1 MVRTVEGQ
9 GRKST
14 PNARM
19 HVYMHV
25 PLPSR
30 AVLGVQ
36 DHVQREL
43 SLPPGGRRWVH
54 LDLMP
59 KPREDPC
66 FRRPGGLWPGGT
78 SRGEPATREQIE
90 VAPALTA
97 VGQKHRGHVTCRLPH
112 RLPSVPLCNGPSPA
126 LCRHRCKMPAA
137 PDLLGHVPGIPASL
151 HIPAPAAPGTRRRS
165 LEFAGSPGLESGL
178 RKEMGF
184 FARVLQRPACT
195 PGGALP
201 TPGGAGRQPGVTA
214 RLPGAPERA
223 ARVPKGLGLRRRGG
237 PGGGRCDPGACADT
251 ASAAT
256 DRVGARLR
264 AALAGLHELQGLRAR
279 QQARV
284 WGALAV
290 QPPPGPAAPR
300 GPRAHELRLEAA
312 LAALQ
317 EQLNRLRLQDVGLK
331 THLDQ
336 LDQQISELQLDVRRT
351 SSEAPDSDSRPSS
364 GFYELSDG
372 GSCSL
377 STSRTSVCSDCVSS
391 SLGAVLPATPKP
403 RPSAGDCRPR
413 SADETTV
420 CGVPLTAWEP
430 QASEGGTGQ
439 LLQGE
444 FRPRPVSTGDLE
456 RVLPAEVGL
465 QKARAHAKATS
476 FLCHG
481 MDPKYQCDLVS
492 KGGREVYPYP
502 SPLHAVALQ
511 SPLFT
516 LTKETVLSDGHSPPS
531 QPLPGATGP
540 SSIRTGLVLE
550 AGPAS
555 AYIERLLR
563 LQGRGPPARGSVG
576 ERGPPGQE
584 ASLSPQGLGVRGADS
599 EGGLEKPV
607 CARGRAEV
615 GGEAQSGA
623 AHGDSLE
630 QPGPVPLVHALHPS
644 SRPEEGPR
652 PPRGCVHWEACP
664 GSPWLGCGQA
674 PTPCLRGQPPALHG
688 WTGRGRS
695 PGRGAGAE
703 GPPRAPGHCVRPH
716 FAARGA
722 SPAGPPKAKPVKIKK
737 GASDKVL
744 RLGAPQLQW
753 GALGGPRPPPESG
766 GGLRRPTPARAA
778 PGRSCSE
785 SSLYPVPVFIP
796 LLVARPEGHQVSA
809 QALFPLE
816 AAPLVATGGAAR
828 RKQRRWR
835 SSVEIS
841 ARARPDPS
849 LGPHRPVARRGGGP
863 RPVCARPRP
872 GLPRQDARARSGSDG
887 SERPAERAPLFRS
900 TVAEASGDEASR
912 FADGESGGSTSE
924 GGGQG
929 GGSSSRRAPASS
941 RPPLP
946 PLPRLCR
953 VKAPKALKR
962 TRRSRPAALR
972 VMATV

>member
-1 MVRTVEGQ
+1 MWAPG
-9 GRKST
+9 G
-14 PNARM
+14 
-19 HVYMHV
+19 
-25 PLPSR
+25 
-30 AVLGVQ
+30 
-36 DHVQREL
+36 
-43 SLPPGGRRWVH
+43 PPGPAGWDRR
-54 LDLMP
+54 
-59 KPREDPC
+59 
-66 FRRPGGLWPGGT
+66 
-78 SRGEPATREQIE
+78 
-90 VAPALTA
+90 
-97 VGQKHRGHVTCRLPH
+97 
-112 RLPSVPLCNGPSPA
+112 
-126 LCRHRCKMPAA
+126 
-137 PDLLGHVPGIPASL
+137 
-151 HIPAPAAPGTRRRS
+151 
-165 LEFAGSPGLESGL
+165 
-178 RKEMGF
+178 
-184 FARVLQRPACT
+184 
-195 PGGALP
+195 
-201 TPGGAGRQPGVTA
+201 
-214 RLPGAPERA
+214 
-223 ARVPKGLGLRRRGG
+223 
-237 PGGGRCDPGACADT
+237 
-251 ASAAT
+251 
-256 DRVGARLR
+256 RVGARLR

-336 LDQQISELQLDVRRT
+336 LGQQISELQLDVRRT

-372 GSCSL
+372 GSCSP
-377 STSRTSVCSDCVSS
+377 SASRTSVCSDCVSS
-391 SLGAVLPATPKP
+391 CPGAVLPATPTA

-420 CGVPLTAWEP
+420 CGVPLPAGEP
-430 QASEGGTGQ
+430 QASEGGAGQ

-444 FRPRPVSTGDLE
+444 SRPRPVSTGDLE

-465 QKARAHAKATS
+465 QKARAHPKATS
-476 FLCHG
+476 FLCRG

-516 LTKETVLSDGHSPPS
+516 LTKETPPSDGHSPPS

-550 AGPAS
+550 AGPAR

-576 ERGPPGQE
+576 ERGPPGRE
-584 ASLSPQGLGVRGADS
+584 ASLSPQGLGGRRADT

-623 AHGDSLE
+623 ARGHSLE
-630 QPGPVPLVHALHPS
+630 QPGPMPPVRTLHPS

-652 PPRGCVHWEACP
+652 PSRSCVHREARP

-674 PTPCLRGQPPALHG
+674 PAPCSPAQQPALDG

-695 PGRGAGAE
+695 PGGGAGGE
-703 GPPRAPGHCVRPH
+703 GPPRAPGHCVHPH

-722 SPAGPPKAKPVKIKK
+722 SPGGPPKAKPVKIKR
-737 GASDKVL
+737 GASDKSL
-744 RLGAPQLQW
+744 RLGGPQLQW
-753 GALGGPRPPPESG
+753 GTLGGPQPPPESG
-766 GGLRRPTPARAA
+766 GGLRRPALAREA

-785 SSLYPVPVFIP
+785 SSLYPVSLFVP
-796 LLVARPEGHQVSA
+796 LLVARREGHQGSA

-816 AAPLVATGGAAR
+816 AAPLVATGVEAR
-828 RKQRRWR
+828 RKQRRWQ

-849 LGPHRPVARRGGGP
+849 LGPHRPAARRGGGP

-872 GLPRQDARARSGSDG
+872 RLPRQDARARSGSDG
-887 SERPAERAPLFRS
+887 SERSAERVSLLRS
-900 TVAEASGDEASR
+900 TVAESSGDEASDHTANR
-912 FADGESGGSTSE
+912 FGDGESSGSTSE

-929 GGSSSRRAPASS
+929 GGSSSQRAPASS

-946 PLPRLCR
+946 PVPRLCR
-953 VKAPKALKR
+953 VKASKALKKKI
-962 TRRSRPAALR
+962 RRFQPASLK
-972 VMATV
+972 VMTMV

>member
-1 MVRTVEGQ
+1 M
-9 GRKST
+9 S
-14 PNARM
+14 
-19 HVYMHV
+19 
-25 PLPSR
+25 
-30 AVLGVQ
+30 
-36 DHVQREL
+36 
-43 SLPPGGRRWVH
+43 
-54 LDLMP
+54 
-59 KPREDPC
+59 PC
-66 FRRPGGLWPGGT
+66 F
-78 SRGEPATREQIE
+78 
-90 VAPALTA
+90 
-97 VGQKHRGHVTCRLPH
+97 
-112 RLPSVPLCNGPSPA
+112 PS
-126 LCRHRCKMPAA
+126 
-137 PDLLGHVPGIPASL
+137 
-151 HIPAPAAPGTRRRS
+151 
-165 LEFAGSPGLESGL
+165 E
-178 RKEMGF
+178 
-184 FARVLQRPACT
+184 
-195 PGGALP
+195 
-201 TPGGAGRQPGVTA
+201 
-214 RLPGAPERA
+214 
-223 ARVPKGLGLRRRGG
+223 
-237 PGGGRCDPGACADT
+237 
-251 ASAAT
+251 
-256 DRVGARLR
+256 
-264 AALAGLHELQGLRAR
+264 
-279 QQARV
+279 
-284 WGALAV
+284 
-290 QPPPGPAAPR
+290 
-300 GPRAHELRLEAA
+300 
-312 LAALQ
+312 
-317 EQLNRLRLQDVGLK
+317 NRLRLQDVGLK

-364 GFYELSDG
+364 DSRLRQQLRRQTQETSVFPSFYELSDG

-377 STSRTSVCSDCVSS
+377 STSCTSVCSDCVSS
-391 SLGAVLPATPKP
+391 SLGAVLPATPKA
-403 RPSAGDCRPR
+403 RPSAGHCRPR

-430 QASEGGTGQ
+430 QASEGGAGQ

-444 FRPRPVSTGDLE
+444 SRPRPVSTGDLE

-465 QKARAHAKATS
+465 QKARAHPKATS
-476 FLCHG
+476 FLCRG

-516 LTKETVLSDGHSPPS
+516 LTKETAPSDGHSPPS

-563 LQGRGPPARGSVG
+563 LQGRGPPARGSVV
-576 ERGPPGQE
+576 ERGPPGRE

-623 AHGDSLE
+623 ARDGDSLE
-630 QPGPVPLVHALHPS
+630 QPGPVPLVRSLHPS

-652 PPRGCVHWEACP
+652 PSCGCVHREPRP

-674 PTPCLRGQPPALHG
+674 PAPCLRGQQPALHG

-695 PGRGAGAE
+695 PGGGAGGE

-716 FAARGA
+716 FAAIGA
-722 SPAGPPKAKPVKIKK
+722 LPVRPPRAKPVKIKR
-737 GASDKVL
+737 GASDKAL
-744 RLGAPQLQW
+744 RLGGPQLQW

-766 GGLRRPTPARAA
+766 GGLRRPTLARAA

-785 SSLYPVPVFIP
+785 SSLYPVSVFVP

-816 AAPLVATGGAAR
+816 ATPLVATGGEAR
-828 RKQRRWR
+828 RKQRRWQ

-849 LGPHRPVARRGGGP
+849 LGPHRQAARRGGGP

-872 GLPRQDARARSGSDG
+872 RLPRQDARARSGSDG
-887 SERPAERAPLFRS
+887 SERSAECASLFRS
-900 TVAEASGDEASR
+900 TVAESSGDEASDHTANR
-912 FADGESGGSTSE
+912 FGDGESSGSTSE
-924 GGGQG
+924 GSGQG
-929 GGSSSRRAPASS
+929 GGSSSQRAPASS

-946 PLPRLCR
+946 PVPRLCR
-953 VKAPKALKR
+953 VKASKALKKR
-962 TRRSRPAALR
+962 IRRFQPAALK
-972 VMATV
+972 VMTMV

>member
-1 MVRTVEGQ
+1 MWAPG
-9 GRKST
+9 G
-14 PNARM
+14 
-19 HVYMHV
+19 
-25 PLPSR
+25 
-30 AVLGVQ
+30 
-36 DHVQREL
+36 
-43 SLPPGGRRWVH
+43 PPGPAGWDRR
-54 LDLMP
+54 
-59 KPREDPC
+59 
-66 FRRPGGLWPGGT
+66 
-78 SRGEPATREQIE
+78 
-90 VAPALTA
+90 
-97 VGQKHRGHVTCRLPH
+97 
-112 RLPSVPLCNGPSPA
+112 
-126 LCRHRCKMPAA
+126 
-137 PDLLGHVPGIPASL
+137 
-151 HIPAPAAPGTRRRS
+151 
-165 LEFAGSPGLESGL
+165 
-178 RKEMGF
+178 
-184 FARVLQRPACT
+184 
-195 PGGALP
+195 
-201 TPGGAGRQPGVTA
+201 
-214 RLPGAPERA
+214 
-223 ARVPKGLGLRRRGG
+223 
-237 PGGGRCDPGACADT
+237 
-251 ASAAT
+251 
-256 DRVGARLR
+256 RVGARLR

-290 QPPPGPAAPR
+290 QTPPGPAAPR

-377 STSRTSVCSDCVSS
+377 STSCTSVCSDCVSF
-391 SLGAVLPATPKP
+391 SLGAVLPATPKA

-444 FRPRPVSTGDLE
+444 SRPRPVSTGDLE
-456 RVLPAEVGL
+456 RALPAAVGL
-465 QKARAHAKATS
+465 QKARAHPKATS
-476 FLCHG
+476 FLCRG

-516 LTKETVLSDGHSPPS
+516 LTKETAPSDGHSPPS

-540 SSIRTGLVLE
+540 SPIRTGLGLE

-563 LQGRGPPARGSVG
+563 LQGRGPPARGSVV
-576 ERGPPGQE
+576 ERGPPGRE

-607 CARGRAEV
+607 CAPGRAEV

-623 AHGDSLE
+623 ARGDSLE
-630 QPGPVPLVHALHPS
+630 QPGPVPLVRTLHPS

-652 PPRGCVHWEACP
+652 PSRGCVHREARP

-674 PTPCLRGQPPALHG
+674 PAPCLQGQQPALHG

-695 PGRGAGAE
+695 PGGGAGGE
-703 GPPRAPGHCVRPH
+703 GPPPAPGHCVRPH

-722 SPAGPPKAKPVKIKK
+722 LPVGPPKAKPVKIKR

-744 RLGAPQLQW
+744 KLGGPQLQW

-766 GGLRRPTPARAA
+766 GGLRRPPLARAA

-785 SSLYPVPVFIP
+785 SSLYPVSVFVP

-816 AAPLVATGGAAR
+816 AAPLVASGGEAR
-828 RKQRRWR
+828 RKQRRWQ

-849 LGPHRPVARRGGGP
+849 LGPHRPAARRGGGP

-872 GLPRQDARARSGSDG
+872 RLPRQDARARSGSDG
-887 SERPAERAPLFRS
+887 SEHSAECASLLRS
-900 TVAEASGDEASR
+900 TVAESSGDEASDHTANR
-912 FADGESGGSTSE
+912 FGDAESSGSTSE
-924 GGGQG
+924 GSGQG
-929 GGSSSRRAPASS
+929 GGRSSQRAPASS

-946 PLPRLCR
+946 PVPRLCR
-953 VKAPKALKR
+953 VKASKALKKR
-962 TRRSRPAALR
+962 LRRFQPAALK
-972 VMATV
+972 VMTMV

>member
-1 MVRTVEGQ
+1 MWAPG
-9 GRKST
+9 G
-14 PNARM
+14 
-19 HVYMHV
+19 
-25 PLPSR
+25 
-30 AVLGVQ
+30 
-36 DHVQREL
+36 
-43 SLPPGGRRWVH
+43 PPGPAGWDRR
-54 LDLMP
+54 
-59 KPREDPC
+59 
-66 FRRPGGLWPGGT
+66 
-78 SRGEPATREQIE
+78 
-90 VAPALTA
+90 
-97 VGQKHRGHVTCRLPH
+97 
-112 RLPSVPLCNGPSPA
+112 
-126 LCRHRCKMPAA
+126 
-137 PDLLGHVPGIPASL
+137 
-151 HIPAPAAPGTRRRS
+151 
-165 LEFAGSPGLESGL
+165 
-178 RKEMGF
+178 
-184 FARVLQRPACT
+184 
-195 PGGALP
+195 
-201 TPGGAGRQPGVTA
+201 
-214 RLPGAPERA
+214 
-223 ARVPKGLGLRRRGG
+223 
-237 PGGGRCDPGACADT
+237 
-251 ASAAT
+251 
-256 DRVGARLR
+256 RVGARLR

-300 GPRAHELRLEAA
+300 GSRAHELRLEAA

-336 LDQQISELQLDVRRT
+336 LDQQINELQLDVRRT

-377 STSRTSVCSDCVSS
+377 STSCTSVCSDCVSS
-391 SLGAVLPATPKP
+391 SLGAVLPATPKA

-444 FRPRPVSTGDLE
+444 SRPRPVSTGDLE
-456 RVLPAEVGL
+456 RALPAEVGL
-465 QKARAHAKATS
+465 QKARAHPKATS

-516 LTKETVLSDGHSPPS
+516 LTKETAPSDGHLPPS

-540 SSIRTGLVLE
+540 SPIRTGLGLE

-563 LQGRGPPARGSVG
+563 LQGRGPPARGSVV
-576 ERGPPGQE
+576 ERGPPGRE

-623 AHGDSLE
+623 ARGDSLE
-630 QPGPVPLVHALHPS
+630 QPGPVPLVRTLHPS

-652 PPRGCVHWEACP
+652 PSRGCVHREARP

-674 PTPCLRGQPPALHG
+674 PAPCLQGQQPALHG
-688 WTGRGRS
+688 WTGKGRS
-695 PGRGAGAE
+695 PGGGAGGE
-703 GPPRAPGHCVRPH
+703 GPPRAPGHCVHPH
-716 FAARGA
+716 FAARGGL
-722 SPAGPPKAKPVKIKK
+722 PVGPPKAKPVKIKR

-744 RLGAPQLQW
+744 KLGGPQLQW

-766 GGLRRPTPARAA
+766 GGLRRPPLARAA

-785 SSLYPVPVFIP
+785 SSLYPVSVFVP

-816 AAPLVATGGAAR
+816 AAPLVASGGEAR
-828 RKQRRWR
+828 RKQRRWQ

-849 LGPHRPVARRGGGP
+849 LGPHRPAARRGGGP

-872 GLPRQDARARSGSDG
+872 RLPRQDARARSGSDG
-887 SERPAERAPLFRS
+887 SERSAECASLVRS
-900 TVAEASGDEASR
+900 TVAESSGDEASDHTANR
-912 FADGESGGSTSE
+912 FGDAESSGSTSE
-924 GGGQG
+924 GSGQG
-929 GGSSSRRAPASS
+929 RGSSSQRAPASS

-946 PLPRLCR
+946 PVPRLCR
-953 VKAPKALKR
+953 VKASKALKKR
-962 TRRSRPAALR
+962 LRRFQPAALK
-972 VMATV
+972 VMTMV